1 MDPSKDISIKSRRL
15 NKTRV
20 VKYKKGEEPNDIL
33 YWLKQPVIERLRAV
47 EMLRM
52 EYNLWKYGA
61 QSGFQRVY
69 RAVKRKRS

>member
-1 MDPSKDISIKSRRL
+1 MDPSKNILNTSRRID
-15 NKTRV
+15 KRRV
-20 VKYKKGEEPNDIL
+20 VKYKKGQEPNDIH
-33 YWLKQPVIERLRAV
+33 YWLTIPIIDRIKALEQLRT
-47 EMLRM
+47 